1 MADANAPKNA
11 AAPEILAALKALQAD
26 LAAARSQLA
35 TLERQVVAARPAAAA
50 GAGRAVE
57 GAARGEAEMAG
68 LLQKEREFIGLR
80 EREGTINKTIAE
92 GEQKR
97 VATQGRTTAVLREE
111 LALQERLAIVSRQ
124 AAGLPAG
131 QRAGFVAHQ
140 AQYAPILAGAQPQQV
155 RAATSAAF
163 TADAPQRIAQTRAEV
178 ERLSVTEGA
187 YIERTRTAGAMSGD
201 FISRL
206 AHGRVTLSE
215 FGSNLG
221 QTAGKFAGWTA
232 AAAGVGALVGVAID
246 LGRGARDSSS
256 GVNQLARSVDNV
268 SPEKAQ
274 AGFRQLSRETNLSI
288 KEVSDAQFQFARTF
302 DTQQGSLE
310 AARVGLRAYRL
321 DNVNVAD
328 SVRAFTAVHNQFGVE
343 ASGLLPLFDKLD
355 EGQRKFNARVSESL
369 PALTRSAAGVKN
381 AGGDLNE
388 LVKIIVYGVRVTGQ
402 SGNVLGNAL
411 SRSATNFVPKIKNAA
426 ELKKLGFDPTQA
438 YTQLLSEAIHRAA
451 DMTGEQRRQL
461 ANALGGPQLGS
472 RVFAPLLGGPKGAF
486 DKVSTGLDEA
496 SGSSGKEMT
505 DLLNRTDEQL
515 HKIGKTIER
524 IGSALNQAGA
534 FDAFGVGLHIL
545 NDLLGGVEKLLNLY
559 DRLPASIKPWITAL
573 LEARGILFV
582 LQRTRI
588 GAGLAGATGITA
600 LGPSPQRQA
609 IKAQTETLGRNAAG
623 LETAA
628 SQAQVNARVARQEQ
642 LTQQQ
647 LAIERG
653 IAGDKAAQNAL
664 EAEANA
670 SAERSLTQERTATAL
685 MREATALR
693 AEMLAITRGE
703 VAVNEEIV
711 VAQRAAIA
719 GLAPAVAGN
728 LVAAGGAGALAAGG
742 RGAGALEEAAL
753 LSGGGK
759 AARAAA
765 LEKELAGAGSKGL
778 PGLLE
783 KGGAKLEGGAR
794 GLLTSGKQFGK
805 FASGMGVFNV
815 ALLTYFAASP
825 VFDKIKEQTKA
836 LDKQNKD
843 YESSIT
849 TLGGLK
855 AERQKALKQHDLGV
869 IGGTADDLLHGFGL
883 FGETTTTSEKNAGN
897 ARKQQIDTIIRARR
911 HTLNAPIKIGFSYD
925 ELLAEEKK
933 NVTAFAEG
941 HISYQTFV
949 KRYNNILASIQQSMG
964 ALTGDSKGVNDTLK
978 KATDMFYGAF
988 NKAPALSKDPFSQ
1001 FRHASLSQDVNLLEK
1016 VNARTKIRGTNQ
1028 TDFDTIIRGIA
1039 FVQSKYGRT
1048 DSKKQLE
1055 KIDQAYGSLDT
1066 FISTQNDEFQAI
1078 LSTVK
1083 RTGDRIPASA
1093 ITPTVALTQLGTQAG
1108 GTDRAYG
1115 QYIDKLQNERAQ
1127 IPKTLQ
1133 ALRDG
1138 LTKDQRSLAKA
1149 QAKYHGERGLTSGGM
1164 DVPGLGHIP
1173 DLAQNIPGLG
1183 PVPNLL
1189 QPDTALADRIQRLK
1203 DKIKR
1208 DRKGLKDATGALS
1221 KRDQKI
1227 VDEINKA
1234 QEEQY
1239 SYDSGIIDLRSQ
1251 YAQATAA
1258 DKSDAIAQKI
1268 KYDGQQVKLA
1278 LQYHG
1283 PDRWAKIIQ
1292 ALTTQANDIAAKAQ
1306 QHLADVQLN
1315 AQVATSGI
1323 TGVGP
1328 AADRARLQSQLTGAN
1343 QALAAARAE
1352 PPNPNRKDDIK
1363 NAIIQRN
1370 NVIQQINANVHQQA
1384 QQAHQD
1390 ALAYHDS
1397 LTAIAVA
1404 RAGDDPVKRDRAQ
1417 LRGDLYDLHHL
1428 KRSDFQSTA
1437 EYRTARNQALAKV
1450 ITDRKQVVTD
1460 TASQDLQN
1468 AQFEHQIGKLTDDQY
1483 IAKLKQILKLK
1494 GLSKQ
1499 MRQQLLLEIYQSEH
1513 ANESDLSLNLG
1524 DIKLPSSYQ
1533 IVRGLRKRLGAHAAV
1548 SQAQGALL
1556 KTENHNTFNF
1566 NIHGGKPKEVAAA
1579 VGEALDTATG
1589 GSALANLRAAGAI

>member
-35 TLERQVVAARPAAAA
+35 TLERQVVAARPVAAAA
-50 GAGRAVE
+50 GGRVAE
-57 GAARGEAEMAG
+57 GGARGEAEMAS
-68 LLQKEREFIGLR
+68 LLNKEREFIGLR
-80 EREGTINKTIAE
+80 EREGAINKTIAE
-92 GEQKR
+92 GERKR
-97 VATQGRTTAVLREE
+97 VAVQGENAGLLREE
-111 LALQERLAIVSRQ
+111 IALQERLAIVSAQ
-124 AAGLPAG
+124 AARLPAG

-438 YTQLLSEAIHRAA
+438 YTQLLSEAIHKAA
-451 DMTGEQRRQL
+451 SMTGEQRRQL

-486 DKVSTGLDEA
+486 DKVSQGLDEA

-609 IKAQTETLGRNAAG
+609 VKAQAETLGRNAAG

-728 LVAAGGAGALAAGG
+728 LAAAGGAGALAAGG
-742 RGAGALEEAAL
+742 KGAAALEEAAL
-753 LSGGGK
+753 LRG
-759 AARAAA
+759 
-765 LEKELAGAGSKGL
+765 GSKGL

-783 KGGAKLEGGAR
+783 RTGGKLEGGAR
-794 GLLTSGKQFGK
+794 GLLRSGKQFGK

-825 VFDKIKEQTKA
+825 VFDKIKEQTAA

-883 FGETTTTSEKNAGN
+883 FGETTTTTEKNAGN
-897 ARKQQIDTIIRARR
+897 ARKEQIDSIIRSRR
-911 HTLNAPIKIGFSYD
+911 HTLNAPVKIGFSYD

-949 KRYNNILASIQQSMG
+949 KRYNNILASIQHSLG

-978 KATDMFYGAF
+978 KATDLFYGAF
-988 NKAPALSKDPFSQ
+988 AKAPALGRDPFSQ

-1115 QYIDKLQNERAQ
+1115 DYIDKLQNERAQ

-1239 SYDSGIIDLRSQ
+1239 SYDSSIIDLRSQ

-1352 PPNPNRKDDIK
+1352 PANPNRKDDIK

-1417 LRGDLYDLHHL
+1417 LRGDLYDLHNL

-1533 IVRGLRKRLGAHAAV
+1533 IVRGLRKRLGAHTPAI